1 MVQAGSAHD
10 IEMAKGH
17 RMEGLLKSEKLPH
30 TWCPG
35 CGLGIVTKCLVESI
49 RGSGLPIERHVVV
62 SGVGCTSRLLDLL
75 NLETHRAVH
84 GCAIPFA
91 TGLKIAKPELEVTV
105 IAGDGDLLNM
115 GGNHLVH
122 AIRRNLDLNVICV
135 NNFSCA
141 ITGGQLAATTPTGA
155 RSTSTPYGNFEAPFN
170 VPYLVAAAGAPFVSR
185 WTTIHVRQLIKAM
198 QRVFKVQGLAFV
210 EILSPCPSSF
220 GVLNNF
226 QDGYAQM
233 EYFRNYSRV
242 DDHADL
248 STLALSMKPPEPIV
262 VGNFVD
268 QRRPAYDELEN
279 VVIEREVK
287 RKDAA

>member
-17 RMEGLLKSEKLPH
+17 RMEELLKAEKLPH

-35 CGLGIVTKCLVESI
+35 CGLGIVTKSLAESI
-49 RGSGLPIERHVVV
+49 RDSGVPIDRHVVV
-62 SGVGCTSRLLDLL
+62 SGVGCTSRLLEYLA
-75 NLETHRAVH
+75 LETHRAVH
-84 GCAIPFA
+84 GSAIPFA

-105 IAGDGDLLNM
+105 VAGDGDLLNM

-122 AIRRNLDLNVICV
+122 AIRRNVDLNVLCV
-135 NNFSCA
+135 TNFSCA
-141 ITGGQLAATTPTGA
+141 ATGGQLAATTPIGA
-155 RSTSTPYGNFEAPFN
+155 KTTTTPYGNFEAPFN

-185 WTTIHVRQLIKAM
+185 WTTIHVRQLIKTM
-198 QRVFKVQGLAFV
+198 HRVFQVQGLAFV
-210 EILSPCPSSF
+210 EIKSPCPSAF
-220 GVLNNF
+220 GELNNF
-226 QDGYAQM
+226 EDGFAQM
-233 EYFRNYSRV
+233 EHFRNYSRV

-248 STLALSMKPPEPIV
+248 TTLGLSMKPPEPIV

-268 QRRPAYDELEN
+268 QRKPAYHELEN
-279 VVIEREVK
+279 AMIEREVE